1 MKGILALFAETEIFI
16 FVFMEIVS
24 RLDTVHRVILRKARW
39 VDKVVFIAIFGAFS
53 IFGTYVGIPLT
64 SGAIVNIRDFA
75 PIMAGLIAGPIM
87 GLAVGLIGGVHR
99 FFLGGFTCIPCGLA
113 TILAGAIAGGI
124 NYLYKGKL
132 IGILP
137 GMLLAIV
144 VEAVHGGLTLLIAR
158 PLAEAI
164 DAVEVAIPAMMVA
177 NALGVAI
184 GIVILEHTRELRRV
198 SSLVQEGVRKKH

>member
-24 RLDTVHRVILRKARW
+24 RLDTVHRVILRKAGW

-144 VEAVHGGLTLLIAR
+144 VEAVHGGLTVLIAR

-164 DAVEVAIPAMMVA
+164 DAIEVAIPAMMVA

-198 SSLVQEGVRKKH
+198 SSLVQEGIQKKH